1 MDLLCCFIIY
11 TEVSFEMTFLCIKPK
26 LWSKCQ
32 LKKTLSCVSCCLSQ
46 LSLFLQRQQ
55 YKHSIEIKTVRKND
69 AYRLHRQ
76 PTSQQLSSKVWMTIL
91 RISEAVWDTILSLLL
106 RNDNQP
112 IQISQRHCIQT
123 PQKNCSEI
131 VEAAELLLCGLKKK
145 DLICQTPRKISYAYQ
160 HDLFACNQSTLKK
173 LRTYI

>member
-11 TEVSFEMTFLCIKPK
+11 TEVSFELTFLCIKPK

-55 YKHSIEIKTVRKND
+55 YKHSIVIKRVRTND

-76 PTSQQLSSKVWMTIL
+76 PTSQQLSPKVRMTIL
-91 RISEAVWDTILSLLL
+91 RISKCEAVSETTLNLSLESISPSIFLTDIVY
-106 RNDNQP
+106 RIP
-112 IQISQRHCIQT
+112 I
-123 PQKNCSEI
+123 
-131 VEAAELLLCGLKKK
+131 
-145 DLICQTPRKISYAYQ
+145 KIAV
-160 HDLFACNQSTLKK
+160 K
-173 LRTYI
+173 LRKQFSYYSVA